1 MAVVYTKKDQGN
13 AITTGTGAPVHSA
26 VAGDRY
32 TDTANGN
39 TYQYTTSWQ
48 TVSYSA
54 GGLTYFT
61 EAQNTTAP
69 NATVPVDS
77 LTAVSSATNTDF
89 AIVPKGTGA
98 FALAISD
105 GTVTGGDKRGANA
118 IDLQTSRTASN
129 RVASGQ
135 YSVTLGYS
143 NRANN
148 VGAIAIG
155 YTSDATG
162 FGSIALGSSAIALGQ
177 YSTAIAPSSYAG
189 GYGSVAIGSNGLSNP
204 TATGTAAVAIGGGTA
219 GGDYSFATCFNS
231 ASGNQSVAMGGS
243 YGGSGGAVA
252 SGTNSFALGNSTRA
266 SGAYSMAILNNSDT
280 YSHRNR
286 LTYGT
291 YTPTAGNPIGS
302 IQGSTLVVGVDT
314 TTATPTT
321 LGTYGGTAI
330 PLILQNNNSVRFK
343 GTIIGR
349 QSGST
354 NTSSWDIDGF
364 IQRGT
369 TAATTTLLISNVNVV
384 QNTPAW
390 GTPTLTADTS
400 NGGLDIKVIG
410 AATTSIRWT
419 CVFTTTEVVYV

>member
-1 MAVVYTKKDQGN
+1 MAVIAV
-13 AITTGTGAPVHSA
+13 TGTP
-26 VAGDRY
+26 VAGTKY
-32 TDTANGN
+32 TVTTASSADWASVSNS
-39 TYQYTTSWQ
+39 TYFFDLTDKLVHYKDSTGAIIELFGAS
-48 TVSYSA
+48 
-54 GGLTYFT
+54 GLSYFT

-77 LTAVSSATNTDF
+77 LTAVTGTTNGDF
-89 AIVPKGTGA
+89 AILPKGTGA
-98 FALAISD
+98 FIVGHIPD
-105 GTVTGGDKRGANA
+105 GTPTNGGKRGNYAVDIQPA
-118 IDLQTSRTASN
+118 DLSYSGG
-129 RVASGQ
+129 ASG
-135 YSVTLGYS
+135 
-143 NRANN
+143 
-148 VGAIAIG
+148 VG
-155 YTSDATG
+155 
-162 FGSIALGSSAIALGQ
+162 
-177 YSTAIAPSSYAG
+177 
-189 GYGSVAIGSNGLSNP
+189 
-204 TATGTAAVAIGGGTA
+204 AVAIGYRNRASGNYSLSIGSNSIASNTGAAAISGGLASGGASFAVGANGLSTATASGSGSVALGGGTA
-219 GGDYSFATCFNS
+219 SGDYSLATTFS
-231 ASGNQSVAMGGS
+231 QASGSVSVAMGGA
-243 YGGSGGAVA
+243 YGGSGNAVA
-252 SGTNSFALGNSTRA
+252 SATYSFALGVSTRA
-266 SGAYSMAILNNSDT
+266 NGSYSMAILSNSDT

>member
-1 MAVVYTKKDQGN
+1 MAVVYIKTDQGSQ
-13 AITTGTGAPVHSA
+13 ITSGTGVPTHTA

-32 TDTANGN
+32 TDTVTGN

-69 NATVPVDS
+69 NATVSVDS
-77 LTAVSSATNTDF
+77 LTAVTGTTDGDF
-89 AIVPKGTGA
+89 AIIPKGTGA
-98 FALAISD
+98 IVAQIPD
-105 GTVTGGDKRGANA
+105 GTATGGNKRGARA
-118 IDLQTSRTASN
+118 VDLQTYRTSAAS
-129 RVASGQ
+129 VASGVG
-135 YSVTLGYS
+135 SVALGYQNTAS
-143 NRANN
+143 GLGSVAIG
-148 VGAIAIG
+148 VGAVSSNTKSVSFGGTASG
-155 YTSDATG
+155 VGSFAAGNSGLQNTVSSG
-162 FGSIALGSSAIALGQ
+162 EGSIALGGNATADYSFTTNFSIASGLGSIAIGG
-177 YSTAIAPSSYAG
+177 SYAG
-189 GYGSVAIGSNGLSNP
+189 SGNAIASASYCVAIG
-204 TATGTAAVAIGGGTA
+204 A
-219 GGDYSFATCFNS
+219 
-231 ASGNQSVAMGGS
+231 
-243 YGGSGGAVA
+243 
-252 SGTNSFALGNSTRA
+252 STRA
-266 SGAYSMAILNNSDT
+266 NGSYSMAILSNSDT

-286 LTYGT
+286 LAYGT
-291 YTPTAGNPIGS
+291 YNPTAGNPIGS

-314 TTATPTT
+314 TTATPTK

-384 QNTPAW
+384 QNIPAW